1 MSNRKEGKVSY
12 FVLNVTSELS
22 FSKWAQLHYC
32 IENRLKNNISKDEY
46 CSLMQTLSNTLL
58 KLLEIADFPF
68 ECRTIFM
75 IHVARVSSSRWF
87 INNSFVMSV
96 SRPIL
101 RLTGNDTVM

>member
-46 CSLMQTLSNTLL
+46 CSLMQTLSNILL
-58 KLLEIADFPF
+58 KLLEIADFPLL
-68 ECRTIFM
+68 M
-75 IHVARVSSSRWF
+75 SHNIHIARVSSSRWF